1 MFKSQSGTAL
11 ALCNMSKSDKVTFSA
26 PLPDRKTAETE
37 RYGQRM
43 AFHTYKEPPGLKCVF
58 KKKIKIGTVLK
69 FLTLFKKEK
78 KMQMQRI
85 FKKKKKKFFYLDT

>member
-11 ALCNMSKSDKVTFSA
+11 APYNMSKSDKVTFSA

-43 AFHTYKEPPGLKCVF
+43 AFHTSKEPPALKCIF
-58 KKKIKIGTVLK
+58 KRKYSVLK
-69 FLTLFKKEK
+69 FLTLFKK
-78 KMQMQRI
+78 
-85 FKKKKKKFFYLDT
+85 KKKKNPNAKEFLKKFFT